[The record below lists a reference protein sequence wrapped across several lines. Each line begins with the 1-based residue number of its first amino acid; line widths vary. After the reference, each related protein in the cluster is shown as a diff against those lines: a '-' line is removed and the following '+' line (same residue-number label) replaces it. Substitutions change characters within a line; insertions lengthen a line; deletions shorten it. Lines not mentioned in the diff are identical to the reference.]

1 MTTDDT
7 GHALRWAILEDPIDD
22 APRLIYADW
31 LDERGDEW
39 DARLAEVIRLEVWLA
54 RADRRRW
61 AGDWSP
67 ADQEEYDRYLHRL
80 ADVWWSHSYKWFRD
94 THRDDV
100 DRGFLRTVH
109 TDLVAFP
116 ARAEALF
123 VRDPITVVRFHDHWF
138 NWGAPTFTARV
149 TADWRQDGPYGSSV
163 REGCWPLDLFPG
175 QEGRE
180 FHYESQAEAMAVL
193 SDAAVAY
200 GRRLA
205 GLPELRL
212 PHQL

>member
-1 MTTDDT
+1 MADDT
-7 GHALRWAILEDPIDD
+7 GYALRWAILEDPIDD

-31 LDERGDEW
+31 LDETGDEW

-61 AGDWSP
+61 AGHWSA
-67 ADQEEYDRYLHRL
+67 ADPPEYDRHLLRL
-80 ADVWWSHSYKWFRD
+80 ADLWWNHSYQWFRD

-100 DRGFLRTVH
+100 DRGFIRTLRTSKM
-109 TDLVAFP
+109 TFFDRETASFT
-116 ARAEALF
+116 
-123 VRDPITVVRFHDHWF
+123 RDPITVVEFDDVWYERGEEGFVVVVSPH
-138 NWGAPTFTARV
+138 
-149 TADWRQDGPYGSSV
+149 WRQDEPDYASAA
-163 REGCWPLDLFPG
+163 WPLELFPG
-175 QEGRE
+175 QDGRTFRFE
-180 FHYESQAEAMAVL
+180 TTAEADAVL

-212 PHQL
+212 PYQL